1 MGVEAGAADVE
12 VSAVAVDV
20 PVDASGLRLGV
31 ALERGVDI
39 EKGGERENGVE
50 KKASLEVVVVR
61 GREVGGVGEIPL
73 SPPCF

>member
-20 PVDASGLRLGV
+20 PVDASGWRLGV
-31 ALERGVDI
+31 VLERGVAI
-39 EKGGERENGVE
+39 VNGGERENGVE
-50 KKASLEVVVVR
+50 KKALLEVVVVR